1 MSRSQTQ
8 SAGEGPSALNEMTVK
23 VEKEKKKTGSIIDFI
38 SWIMKERGDRT
49 GSEVKE
55 AFNTLR

>member
-23 VEKEKKKTGSIIDFI
+23 VGKKKKTGSIIDFI

>member
-8 SAGEGPSALNEMTVK
+8 SAGEGPPALNEMTVK
-23 VEKEKKKTGSIIDFI
+23 VGKKKKTGSIIDFI